1 MKNNQK
7 SDDEKLLKGLNLAI
21 EKDEHLINNLI
32 EEYRLESLFG
42 KSLISK
48 FKAYSNNDYETFE
61 IFFEKLYYSFKQVQ
75 KETDKVIEFD
85 NAVMQNHHQLTRTF
99 MNVIRKEKS
108 GNIKTSLSSYL
119 YISFLNTFRTL
130 ARLIEN
136 EDDKVPLINFQ
147 YEWISLG

>member
-1 MKNNQK
+1 
-7 SDDEKLLKGLNLAI
+7 
-21 EKDEHLINNLI
+21 
-32 EEYRLESLFG
+32 
-42 KSLISK
+42 
-48 FKAYSNNDYETFE
+48 
-61 IFFEKLYYSFKQVQ
+61 
-75 KETDKVIEFD
+75 
-85 NAVMQNHHQLTRTF
+85 

-147 YEWISLG
+147 YE